1 MLKSK
6 KWLLLALLLIFTA
19 NMSVAETVKREMRSV
34 WIATVANIDWPKT
47 KGTSASIVQSQK
59 ADLIDYLDRMEA
71 MNLTTICFQVRS
83 MCDAMYKSSYE
94 PWSSYLTGTRGTD
107 PGWDPLAFMVE
118 ECHKRGI
125 EVYAWVNP
133 YRWSST
139 GTTSTWN
146 TAFDNDVKNKGWLIT
161 NGTFTVL
168 NPGLKETRDHIVKVC
183 KEIITNYSVE
193 GMIFDD
199 YFYPTGGTTEDSTA
213 PDYQLWKNS
222 GTTLS
227 IADWRRENVDK
238 MVTDVYNMVQ
248 ETRPEVRF
256 GIAPPGTAGASAS
269 KYGLSIWKNGYDT
282 QYASL
287 YSDPLSWMSKHI
299 VDFVSPQIYWHND
312 HRLAPFGTISK
323 WWYSLAKHFGNVHCN
338 ISVNIY
344 DLAQSMGYQTEL
356 GNTQA
361 HWEQHVENVKQSR
374 QYAAE
379 YGLDAFGSNFYSITY
394 FRGTFANHA
403 DYVAKNC
410 FPAKSLVPVVDWKQ
424 SPTYG
429 AVSNL
434 ANNNGNLTWNA
445 VTDGLSTI
453 RYTVYAVPMSV
464 SRDAAMTTDGFDGQ
478 YLQGVTYAPSFTLD
492 SSKLSNYW
500 YAVCVYD
507 GYGKEHAAAI
517 VGYPEGN
524 AEKVTLISP
533 VGGVA
538 TTWNQQFSWS
548 AIENGTYDLYIG
560 SDANCTSIK
569 YSATSLNKSSV
580 VVDLGEIAD
589 FKDNTAYYWK
599 VVSHQPGKLEESS
612 DIASF
617 KSPARTMGTKPT
629 LVAPADG
636 EDLENEVTFTWKS
649 GDDDFTSF
657 VVQVSSTQAFAAAT
671 TKTLSETADLTLT
684 VPASTIGKG
693 THYWRVIG
701 KGKYVLD
708 TPSDAR
714 MFVITNTGVGN
725 YESGYTIKYDDGNYS
740 PVGNIE
746 IRNLWMRSVRTGY
759 KNIVFASSGSL
770 NRGMVAVG
778 DYVYLS
784 GRTENSATATAFFE
798 KYNAFTGE
806 HMGRLTLGSAASV
819 KYYPCNN
826 IMKDSD
832 GEVFISNL
840 TVTEEAPLIIHHV
853 NLETG
858 AVTEVARLSS
868 TKQPKGRF
876 DHVALL
882 GQATKGNF
890 YVFAV
895 AKDTGNIVRWAINN
909 GTVTETMAT
918 AQGYYPANATSF
930 GLAPTVFPVAADDV
944 FVDGASTG
952 MTRYSF
958 PSGTREGSFIANAAV
973 APESTANNGGTI
985 FPLGNNKVV
994 VFANGDNYTNPG
1006 QTLKAVI
1013 TNSDLTYSGMRELWV
1028 LPQNGMGTVNSVTYH
1043 CEADYVIDHAG
1054 KVRLY
1059 IYVPG
1064 NGVSAYE
1071 IVDASVTSI
1080 DGIDADDFE
1089 GAVEY
1094 FNLYG
1099 VKVNA
1104 DNLTPGIYVKK
1115 QGDKAQK
1122 VLVK

>member
-6 KWLLLALLLIFTA
+6 KWLLIALLVMLTA
-19 NMSVAETVKREMRSV
+19 NMVAAETIKREMRSV

-47 KGTSASIVQSQK
+47 KGTSATIVQSQK
-59 ADLIDYLDRMEA
+59 DDLIDYLDRMEA

-146 TAFDNDVKNKGWLIT
+146 TAFDNEVKNKDWLIT

-199 YFYPTGGTTEDSTA
+199 YFYPTGGTAEDSTA

-222 GTTLS
+222 GTTLP

-269 KYGLSIWKNGYDT
+269 KYGLSIWQNGYDT
-282 QYASL
+282 QYTSL
-287 YSDPLSWMSKHI
+287 YSDPLSWMNKHI

-356 GNTQA
+356 DNTQA

-374 QYAAE
+374 QYATE

-394 FRGTFANHA
+394 FRGSFADHA

-424 SPTYG
+424 TPTYG

-434 ANNNGNLTWNA
+434 VNNNGKLTWNA

-464 SRDAAMTTDGFDGQ
+464 SRDAAMTADGINGE
-478 YLQGVTYAPSFTLD
+478 YLQGVTYAPSYTLATD
-492 SSKLSNYW
+492 KKSDYW

-507 GYGKEHAAAI
+507 GYGKEHTVAI
-517 VGYPEGN
+517 LGYPEGN
-524 AEKVTLISP
+524 AEKVSLISP
-533 VGGVA
+533 VGGA
-538 TTWNQQFSWS
+538 AADWSQQFSWS
-548 AIENGTYDLYIG
+548 AIENGTYNLYIG
-560 SDANCTSIK
+560 TDANCSSIK
-569 YSATSLNKSSV
+569 YSKTNISASSV
-580 VVDLGEIAD
+580 VIDLSEIAD
-589 FKDNTAYYWK
+589 YQDNATYYWK
-599 VVSHQPGKLEESS
+599 VVSSQPGKLETSS
-612 DIASF
+612 DVASF
-617 KSPARTMGTKPT
+617 TSPAREMASKPT
-629 LVAPADG
+629 LVAPENGA
-636 EDLENEVTFTWKS
+636 ELENEVTFLWLHN
-649 GDDDFTSF
+649 DDGVTSY
-657 VVQVSSTQAFAAAT
+657 VVQVSSDASFGSANTKSFA
-671 TKTLSETADLTLT
+671 ETVESSMT
-684 VPASTIGKG
+684 VSASTIGKG
-693 THYWRVIG
+693 TYHWRVVG
-701 KGKYVLD
+701 KGKRVLD
-708 TPSDAR
+708 TPSDSR
-714 MFVITNTGVGN
+714 MFTITNTGVGN
-725 YESGYTIKYDDGNYS
+725 YEQGYEIKYDDGNYA
-740 PVGNIE
+740 PVGNVGIK
-746 IRNLWMRSVRTGY
+746 NLWMRSVRSGY
-759 KNIVFASSGSL
+759 SNIVFASSGSL
-770 NRGMVAVG
+770 NRSMVAVG

-806 HMGRLTLGSAASV
+806 HMGRLTLGGAASV

-840 TVTEEAPLIIHHV
+840 TVTDEAPLVIHHV

-895 AKDTGNIVRWAINN
+895 AKDTGNIIRWSISN
-909 GTVTETMAT
+909 GKVTEAMVT
-918 AQGYYPANATSF
+918 AKAYYPANATSF
-930 GLAPTVFPVAADDV
+930 GLAPTIIPVSVDDV

-952 MTRYSF
+952 LTRYSF
-958 PSGTREGSFIANAAV
+958 ADGSRTGSFLANASV

-1006 QTLKAVI
+1006 QTLKAVV
-1013 TNSDLTYSGMRELWV
+1013 TDNDLTFSGMKELWV
-1028 LPQNGMGTVNSVTYH
+1028 LPQYGMGTVNSVTYH
-1043 CEADYVIDHAG
+1043 HEADYVIDHAG

-1071 IVDASVTSI
+1071 ITDISVVGADGVELKATDA
-1080 DGIDADDFE
+1080 
-1089 GAVEY
+1089 AVEY

-1099 VKVNA
+1099 VKVNV
-1104 DNLTPGIYVKK
+1104 DNLVPGLYIKK
-1115 QGDKAQK
+1115 QGDKAEK
-1122 VLVK
+1122 ILVK